1 MNAPADILRSGLVR
15 IDDILPRLMGCFR
28 EVLDEIGEGVMSPF
42 VPWTGGPP
50 PTPEGDGDDDGPGA
64 PLPARLG
71 QVYAIAFQ
79 LLNLVEE
86 SVAASVRRERERLG
100 GPAAEPGLWGANLH
114 RLAEAGLPAG
124 DIARGLSDIRVE
136 PVLTAH
142 PTEAKRAAALEG
154 HRRLFDLVGELEDP
168 AATAAERAEARAE
181 VKLALERLWRTG
193 EILLRKPEVATE
205 RRLAMYQLREVFPPA
220 VEALDRRLLRAWQVA
235 GFDKDLLLGGA
246 SRLPALRFGTW
257 IGGDRDGHPFV
268 TAEVTRETLSEMR
281 AAALGLLHDRL
292 TALAERLPLTE
303 VFQAPPA
310 ALRERVKT
318 LAAELGDAGTAILG
332 ATPDEPWKRFA
343 LLLAAQVGRVI
354 PNPPPVGGFVSANGV
369 GSGITRPTW
378 PEDYRAA
385 NLRADLLLLEASL
398 GGVHAGRL
406 AERDVLPVRRTVET
420 FGFHLAALD
429 VRQNSRFHD
438 LALGQLMTAAGL
450 PGDEWLDWPETR
462 RLVFL
467 ETELLSPRPFTAAGS
482 RDLGPEADATL
493 ACLRVLAAH
502 LDAHGPDG
510 LGALIVSMTRQ
521 TSDLLAV
528 YLLAREA
535 GLAVRTPG
543 GLVCRLPVV
552 PLFETAG
559 DLEGAPGILG
569 AFLAHPVTGNSL
581 RWAAAHGPE
590 TTVAR
595 HGPATVRPLVQQVM
609 LGYSDS
615 NKESGILCSQWA
627 LHRAQGELTRVG
639 RETPGGPV
647 RVRFF
652 HGRGG
657 TISRGAGPTHRFLDA
672 LPVGT
677 LGGDLRLTEQGETI
691 AQKYGNRPTAVFNLE
706 ALLAGTAGASL
717 RLSPPS
723 TTFAGADA
731 AATRFGPTVDRLVA
745 TSRQA
750 YEGLLAAEG
759 FLTFYSQATPIDAL
773 EHSSIGSRPARR
785 TGRRTLADLR
795 AIPWVFSWNQAR
807 YYLPGWYGV
816 GSAFTALR
824 EDAPAEFEALRGVL
838 DGGAESWPFL
848 RYVLMNVELNLASAD
863 AGIMADYAG
872 LVREE
877 DVREQF
883 WATIHGE
890 FRRTAET
897 LDALFGRPAAE
908 RRPRAAKTLALR
920 ADALRVLHR
929 QQIELLRQWR
939 EMGAAGDE
947 DGARAMLPEL
957 LLSIN
962 AIASGLRTTG

>member
-1 MNAPADILRSGLVR
+1 MNAPADILRNGLVR
-15 IDDILPRLMGCFR
+15 IDTILPRLMGCLR
-28 EVLDEIGEGVMSPF
+28 EVLVEIGEEAMAAF
-42 VPWTGGPP
+42 VPWTGEPPP
-50 PTPEGDGDDDGPGA
+50 PTAVDSSGTT

-79 LLNLVEE
+79 LLNLIEE
-86 SVAASVRRERERLG
+86 SVAASVRRERERIG
-100 GPAAEPGLWGANLH
+100 GPAAEPGLWGDNLH
-114 RLAEAGLPAG
+114 RLAEAGVSAE
-124 DIARGLSDIRVE
+124 DIARGLADIRVE

-181 VKLALERLWRTG
+181 IKLALERLWRTG
-193 EILLRKPEVATE
+193 EILLRKPEVAAE
-205 RRLAMYQLREVFPPA
+205 RRLAMYHLREVFPPA

-235 GFDKDLLLGGA
+235 GFDKDLLLHGEA
-246 SRLPALRFGTW
+246 RLPALRFGTW

-268 TAEVTRETLSEMR
+268 TADVTRETLAEMR
-281 AAALGLLHDRL
+281 VAALGLLHDRL
-292 TALAERLPLTE
+292 TALAARLPLTE
-303 VFQAPPA
+303 VFQTPPA
-310 ALRERVKT
+310 ALRERLGI
-318 LAAELGDAGTAILG
+318 LAAELGERGAEILR
-332 ATPDEPWKRFA
+332 ATPDEPWKCFA
-343 LLLAAQVGRVI
+343 RLLAALVAPDAPTGR
-354 PNPPPVGGFVSANGV
+354 
-369 GSGITRPTW
+369 R
-378 PEDYRAA
+378 DRAA
-385 NLRADLLLLEASL
+385 DLRADLLRLEDSL
-398 GGVHAGRL
+398 RAVHAGRL

-450 PGDEWLDWPETR
+450 PGDAWLDWPETR
-462 RLVFL
+462 RLEFL
-467 ETELLSPRPFTAAGS
+467 DAELRSPRPFTAPGS
-482 RDLGPEADATL
+482 SDLGPEADATL
-493 ACLRVLAAH
+493 ACFRVLAAH

-521 TSDLLAV
+521 TSDLLVV

-535 GLAVRTPG
+535 GLAVRTPA
-543 GLVCRLPVV
+543 GLACRLPVV

-559 DLEGAPGILG
+559 DLESAPEILG
-569 AFLAHPVTGNSL
+569 AFLAHPVTRNSL
-581 RWAAAHGPE
+581 RWAQGGGTAEP
-590 TTVAR
+590 
-595 HGPATVRPLVQQVM
+595 PVQQVM

-615 NKESGILCSQWA
+615 NKESGILASQWA

-672 LPVGT
+672 LPAGT

-717 RLSPPS
+717 RPAATS
-723 TTFAGADA
+723 ADA
-731 AATRFGPTVDRLVA
+731 TDPALARFGPTVDRVVA
-745 TSRQA
+745 ASRRA

-785 TGRRTLADLR
+785 TGQRTLADLR
-795 AIPWVFSWNQAR
+795 AIPWVFSWNQSR

-816 GSAFTALR
+816 GTALAELR
-824 EDAPAEFEALRGVL
+824 ETAPAEFDALRGAL

-863 AGIMADYAG
+863 ADIMRDYAG
-872 LVREE
+872 LVPET
-877 DVREQF
+877 DVREHF
-883 WATIHGE
+883 WTLIHGE
-890 FRRTAET
+890 FRRTGAA

-929 QQIELLRQWR
+929 QQIALLRQWR
-939 EMGAAGDE
+939 GLGAAGDE
-947 DGARAMLPEL
+947 DGAKGMLPEL

>member
-1 MNAPADILRSGLVR
+1 MNAPADILRTGLVR

-28 EVLDEIGEGVMSPF
+28 EVLDEIGEGALCPF
-42 VPWTGGPP
+42 VPWAGGPP
-50 PTPEGDGDDDGPGA
+50 PASGDDDDGPGV

-71 QVYAIAFQ
+71 QIYAIAFQ

-114 RLAEAGLPAG
+114 RLAEAGLPAEG
-124 DIARGLSDIRVE
+124 IARGLADVRVE

-235 GFDKDLLLGGA
+235 GFDKDLLLGGEA
-246 SRLPALRFGTW
+246 RLPALRFGTW

-292 TALAERLPLTE
+292 TALAGRLPLTE
-303 VFQAPPA
+303 VFQTPPDL
-310 ALRERVKT
+310 LRERLKA
-318 LAAELGDAGTAILG
+318 LASELGAGGAAILD
-332 ATPDEPWKRFA
+332 ATPDEPWKCFA
-343 LLLAAQVGRVI
+343 RLLAARVGRVI
-354 PNPPPVGGFVSANGV
+354 PNPPPVGGFVSANG
-369 GSGITRPTW
+369 GGLGITRPTW
-378 PEDYRAA
+378 PENYRAA
-385 NLRADLLLLEASL
+385 DLRADLLRLEDSL
-398 GGVHAGRL
+398 RAVHAGRL
-406 AERDVLPVRRTVET
+406 AERDVLPVRRAVET
-420 FGFHLAALD
+420 FGFHLATLD

-450 PGDEWLDWPETR
+450 PGDEWLDWPEAR

-535 GLAVRTPG
+535 GLAVRTPD

-590 TTVAR
+590 TAVVHPVPAPAR
-595 HGPATVRPLVQQVM
+595 GPVQQVM

-717 RLSPPS
+717 RPPS
-723 TTFAGADA
+723 VAVGGSADA
-731 AATRFGPTVDRLVA
+731 AVARFGPTVDRLVA

-816 GSAFTALR
+816 GAAFTELR
-824 EDAPAEFEALRGVL
+824 EHAPAEFEALRGVL
-838 DGGAESWPFL
+838 DGGAASWPFL

-872 LVREE
+872 LVREA

-929 QQIELLRQWR
+929 QQIGLLRRWR
-939 EMGAAGDE
+939 ELGAAGDE